1 MKNRGEFDQEIET
14 NFITPEIIND
24 DKYTKCPIIFEENFT
39 KNNIKKKRKRE
50 RKNAPDSIKR
60 IIIRDF
66 LNYLISILNLFL
78 SGHEIKRINNKEK
91 QKYFTKDK
99 IKNLFEFTIKDF
111 LILYYPNI
119 NPQLSEELLKKE
131 IKEIYL
137 N

>member
-24 DKYTKCPIIFEENFT
+24 DKYTKCP
-39 KNNIKKKRKRE
+39 
-50 RKNAPDSIKR
+50 IKR

-91 QKYFTKDK
+91 QKYFKKDK

-137 N
+137 NSYLELIFQHSGKK